1 MRLHE
6 GKRQLAP
13 LSAGNSSADTAVKS
27 LGQFVFAD
35 DVVAHSF
42 CPTDGSRSTSPQ
54 GETNQSLNVLLL
66 HVDAFAWHAPAVHIG
81 RMRLL
86 TEMDTAIAAT
96 GRAAG
101 QWR

>member
-1 MRLHE
+1 MHE

-13 LSAGNSSADTAVKS
+13 LLAGNSSADTAVKS

-54 GETNQSLNVLLL
+54 GETNQSLNVLLF
-66 HVDAFAWHAPAVHIG
+66 HVDALAWRAPAVNMARI
-81 RMRLL
+81 RIL
-86 TEMDTAIAAT
+86 TDMDTAIATT
-96 GRAAG
+96 GMEAG
-101 QWR
+101 KWR

>member
-1 MRLHE
+1 MHE
-6 GKRQLAP
+6 SRRQLALVP
-13 LSAGNSSADTAVKS
+13 ADNSTADIAVKS

-54 GETNQSLNVLLL
+54 GETNQSLNVLLF
-66 HVDAFAWHAPAVHIG
+66 HVNALARHAFASHIG
-81 RMRLL
+81 RIRLL
-86 TEMDTAIAAT
+86 SDMDTAIAAT
-96 GRAAG
+96 GMAAG

>member
-1 MRLHE
+1 MHE

-13 LSAGNSSADTAVKS
+13 LLASNLTADTAVKS

-54 GETNQSLNVLLL
+54 GETNQSLNVLLF
-66 HVDAFAWHAPAVHIG
+66 HVNAVARHTPAVHIG
-81 RMRLL
+81 RIRLL
-86 TEMDTAIAAT
+86 SDMDTAIATT
-96 GRAAG
+96 GMEAG
-101 QWR
+101 KWR

>member
-1 MRLHE
+1 MHE

-13 LSAGNSSADTAVKS
+13 LLAGNLTADTAVKS

-66 HVDAFAWHAPAVHIG
+66 HVDALAWRAPAVNIG
-81 RMRLL
+81 AF
-86 TEMDTAIAAT
+86 THPY
-96 GRAAG
+96 
-101 QWR
+101 

>member
-1 MRLHE
+1 MHE
-6 GKRQLAP
+6 SRRQLALVP
-13 LSAGNSSADTAVKS
+13 AGNSTADTAVKS

-54 GETNQSLNVLLL
+54 GETNHSLNVLLF
-66 HVDAFAWHAPAVHIG
+66 HVDALAWRAPAVN
-81 RMRLL
+81 MARLRIL
-86 TEMDTAIAAT
+86 TDMDTAIAAT
-96 GRAAG
+96 GMAAG